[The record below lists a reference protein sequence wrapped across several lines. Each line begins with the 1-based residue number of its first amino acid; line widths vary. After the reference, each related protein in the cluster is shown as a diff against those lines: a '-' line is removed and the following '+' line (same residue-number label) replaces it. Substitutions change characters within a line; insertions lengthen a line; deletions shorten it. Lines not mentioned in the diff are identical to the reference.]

1 MKILQNLITTS
12 HKKVIRANMTK
23 LKVTKLDVVTKR
35 IRHRVNGVLDIG
47 IRTGNGWLRIS
58 KSCMFM
64 YCAPLLCHTHM
75 ALCLGWLMYIYI
87 VLIFTEIFE
96 ALRDNALLFHK
107 ELKG

>member
-1 MKILQNLITTS
+1 MIILRNLITTS

-47 IRTGNGWLRIS
+47 IRTGNGCLRIS

-64 YCAPLLCHTHM
+64 YCAPLLCPHYRI
-75 ALCLGWLMYIYI
+75 AYIKKQIEVEGPMSRLVYVYFYHI
-87 VLIFTEIFE
+87 NVY
-96 ALRDNALLFHK
+96 RDV
-107 ELKG
+107 